1 VRRARVFTRATQA
14 SAIRRENAE
23 EVTDEMMSRLSS
35 RKSKGFTLI
44 EMLIVIV
51 VIAILALIVI
61 PRLLGAGR
69 KAKEASLKGDLH
81 QLRNA
86 IQQFEADCG
95 DYPAALIDLVTKP
108 SDTSGGSGLDLDLTA
123 WQGPY
128 LRTSQPDTLPKDP
141 FTNDTDWAYDA
152 ATGAVH
158 SAATLAA
165 LDGTNYTDW

>member
-1 VRRARVFTRATQA
+1 MG
-14 SAIRRENAE
+14 EG
-23 EVTDEMMSRLSS
+23 EVKETVMSRMVD
-35 RKSKGFTLI
+35 RRHKGFTLI

-69 KAKEASLKGDLH
+69 KAKEATLKGDLH

-95 DYPAALIDLVTKP
+95 DYPLAIADLQTQPAAG
-108 SDTSGGSGLDLDLTA
+108 SAGGTGVALDVNG

-128 LRTSQPDTLPKDP
+128 LRTPDGGLPKDP
-141 FTNDTDWAYDA
+141 FTNAADWTYV
-152 ATGAVH
+152 GASGDVH
-158 SAATLAA
+158 SSSTLTAIN
-165 LDGTNYTDW
+165 GENYSDW

>member
-1 VRRARVFTRATQA
+1 
-14 SAIRRENAE
+14 
-23 EVTDEMMSRLSS
+23 MSRLAS

-81 QLRNA
+81 ELRNG
-86 IQQFEADCG
+86 IQQFESDCG
-95 DYPAALIDLVTKP
+95 DYPLAITDLMTKP
-108 SDTSGGSGLDLDLTA
+108 AAGSNGGGGISLDVTA

-128 LRTSQPDTLPKDP
+128 LRTTDGNLPQDP
-141 FTNDTDWAYDA
+141 FE
-152 ATGAVH
+152 
-158 SAATLAA
+158 SAA
-165 LDGTNYTDW
+165 DWDYTGGHR

>member
-1 VRRARVFTRATQA
+1 
-14 SAIRRENAE
+14 
-23 EVTDEMMSRLSS
+23 MMSRMVS
-35 RKSKGFTLI
+35 RKHKGFTLI

-95 DYPAALIDLVTKP
+95 DYPAALVDLVTEP
-108 SDTSGGSGLDLDLTA
+108 TDATGGSGLDLDLVA

-128 LRTSQPDTLPKDP
+128 LRTSQPDTLPEDP
-141 FTNDTDWAYDA
+141 FTGATDWDYDA
-152 ATGAVH
+152 ATGNVH
-158 SAATLAA
+158 SAATLSA
-165 LDGTNYTDW
+165 LDGSSYTDW

>member
-1 VRRARVFTRATQA
+1 MVKRT
-14 SAIRRENAE
+14 
-23 EVTDEMMSRLSS
+23 SR
-35 RKSKGFTLI
+35 GFTLI

-69 KAKEASLKGDLH
+69 KAKEAALKGDLQ

-95 DYPAALIDLVTKP
+95 DYPANTGQLMTRPTGNGGNNIALDSV
-108 SDTSGGSGLDLDLTA
+108 G

-128 LRTSQPDTLPKDP
+128 LRTPDGNLPKDP
-141 FTNDTDWAYDA
+141 FTGSSTTWSYT
-152 ATGAVH
+152 ATSGDIH
-158 SAATLAA
+158 SGSTLTA
-165 LDGTNYTDW
+165 LDTTPYSAW

>member
-1 VRRARVFTRATQA
+1 
-14 SAIRRENAE
+14 
-23 EVTDEMMSRLSS
+23 MMSRLAS

-69 KAKEASLKGDLH
+69 KAKEAALKGDLH

-95 DYPAALIDLVTKP
+95 DYPAAITDLQTAPAAGSVGGNGIDLDV
-108 SDTSGGSGLDLDLTA
+108 SA

-128 LRTSQPDTLPKDP
+128 LRTPDGGLPVDP
-141 FTNDTDWAYDA
+141 FT
-152 ATGAVH
+152 
-158 SAATLAA
+158 TLADWTYVA
-165 LDGTNYTDW
+165 ASGDVNSSSTLTAINGENYSDW

>member
-1 VRRARVFTRATQA
+1 MTRMANRRH
-14 SAIRRENAE
+14 
-23 EVTDEMMSRLSS
+23 
-35 RKSKGFTLI
+35 KGFTLI

-69 KAKEASLKGDLH
+69 KAKEAALRGDLH

-95 DYPAALIDLVTKP
+95 DYPLDENDLQTAPAAG
-108 SDTSGGSGLDLDLTA
+108 SNGGSGISLDISG

-128 LRTSQPDTLPKDP
+128 LRTPDGNLPVDP
-141 FTNDTDWAYDA
+141 FTTLVDWAYTP
-152 ATGAVH
+152 ATGEIH
-158 SAATLAA
+158 SSSTLTA
-165 LDGTNYTDW
+165 LDGTAYSAW

>member
-1 VRRARVFTRATQA
+1 
-14 SAIRRENAE
+14 
-23 EVTDEMMSRLSS
+23 MMSRMIN

-69 KAKEASLKGDLH
+69 KAKEATLRGDLH
-81 QLRNA
+81 QIRNS

-95 DYPAALIDLVTKP
+95 DYPSALSQLMTQP
-108 SDTSGGSGLDLDLTA
+108 ASGSTGGGGIALDVNG

-128 LRTSQPDTLPKDP
+128 MRTSDGNLPKDP
-141 FTNDTDWAYDA
+141 FTESSTTWSYTA
-152 ATGAVH
+152 ATGDV
-158 SAATLAA
+158 SSGSTLTAINGEA
-165 LDGTNYTDW
+165 YSTW

>member
-1 VRRARVFTRATQA
+1 
-14 SAIRRENAE
+14 
-23 EVTDEMMSRLSS
+23 MMSRMAN

-69 KAKEASLKGDLH
+69 KAKEATLRGDLH

-86 IQQFEADCG
+86 VQQFEADCG
-95 DYPAALIDLVTKP
+95 DYPASLDDLQGTGP
-108 SDTSGGSGLDLDLTA
+108 AAGSSGGTGIALDVTA

-128 LRTSQPDTLPKDP
+128 LRTPDGNLPKDP
-141 FTNDTDWAYDA
+141 FTDSSTSWSYTASTGDIASGSTLTAINGEAYS
-152 ATGAVH
+152 T
-158 SAATLAA
+158 
-165 LDGTNYTDW
+165 W

>member
-1 VRRARVFTRATQA
+1 
-14 SAIRRENAE
+14 
-23 EVTDEMMSRLSS
+23 MMSRMVN

-69 KAKEASLKGDLH
+69 KAKEATLRGDLH
-81 QLRNA
+81 QIRNS

-95 DYPAALIDLVTKP
+95 DYPSALAQLMTVP
-108 SDTSGGSGLDLDLTA
+108 GAGNGGTGIALDVNG

-128 LRTSQPDTLPKDP
+128 LRTPDSNLPKDP
-141 FTNDTDWAYDA
+141 FTESSTTWSYTANTGHVASGSTLTAINGDAYN
-152 ATGAVH
+152 T
-158 SAATLAA
+158 
-165 LDGTNYTDW
+165 W

>member
-1 VRRARVFTRATQA
+1 MT
-14 SAIRRENAE
+14 N
-23 EVTDEMMSRLSS
+23 

-69 KAKEASLKGDLH
+69 KAKEATLKGDLH

-95 DYPAALIDLVTKP
+95 DYPASLDDLQTAP
-108 SDTSGGSGLDLDLTA
+108 AAGSQGGSGIDLDVDG

-128 LRTSQPDTLPKDP
+128 LRTPDGGLPKDP
-141 FTNDTDWAYDA
+141 FTGAADWDYTASSGD
-152 ATGAVH
+152 VH
-158 SAATLAA
+158 SSSTLTAIN
-165 LDGTNYTDW
+165 GENYSDW

>member
-1 VRRARVFTRATQA
+1 
-14 SAIRRENAE
+14 
-23 EVTDEMMSRLSS
+23 MMCRMVN

-69 KAKEASLKGDLH
+69 KAKEAALRGDLR

-95 DYPAALIDLVTKP
+95 DYPAALTQLQTAP
-108 SDTSGGSGLDLDLTA
+108 SGNGGNGIALDA
-123 WQGPY
+123 VGWQGPY
-128 LRTSQPDTLPKDP
+128 LRTPDGALPKDP
-141 FTNDTDWAYDA
+141 FTGNNTWTYTA
-152 ATGAVH
+152 APGDVH
-158 SAATLAA
+158 SASTLTA
-165 LDGTNYTDW
+165 LDGTDYADW

>member
-1 VRRARVFTRATQA
+1 
-14 SAIRRENAE
+14 
-23 EVTDEMMSRLSS
+23 MMSRLAS

-95 DYPAALIDLVTKP
+95 DYPLALDDLITAPGAGTQGGQGIDI
-108 SDTSGGSGLDLDLTA
+108 DATA

-128 LRTSQPDTLPKDP
+128 LRTPDGGLPKDP
-141 FTNDTDWAYDA
+141 FQDQ
-152 ATGAVH
+152 
-158 SAATLAA
+158 TLAA
-165 LDGTNYTDW
+165 DWDYSTPASGDVHSKSTLTAINGENYSDW